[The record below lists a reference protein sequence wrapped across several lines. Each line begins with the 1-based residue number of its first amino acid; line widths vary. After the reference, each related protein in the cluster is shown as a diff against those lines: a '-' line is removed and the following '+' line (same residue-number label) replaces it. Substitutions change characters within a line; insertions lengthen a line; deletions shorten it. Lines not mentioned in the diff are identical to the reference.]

1 MDDFENKN
9 VETNEIEDTSEKK
22 VKKSKKLRSQFMLK
36 KGSYSIVIIAF
47 VLAALILFNWLLSV
61 LGERFHLEFDMT
73 PEKINSMSKENIE
86 FVKNVDDEISI
97 IVCADESNYVDYM
110 SNAQINNYV
119 LDKVHSDYYE
129 QTIDFIKKYA
139 SYNKKIS
146 VKFAD
151 PQTSDFLSVAQKY
164 SGYSGGDIIVSC
176 KKYDNRYKVIGFTDI
191 YSIDMN
197 EDGTSYTIVNNNIE
211 TALTSAI
218 AYCVS
223 SRTAKVAFYTGHSM
237 EDLSQYYESFAD
249 FLRLYNFD
257 VTVLSDKNITS
268 ISEDYDAII
277 IVAPDRDFVDSEI
290 DAINTFLDNGGKLQ
304 KSMFYFGSAALPRLE
319 NFESLLSQWGIVVS
333 DGLLFE
339 TNSEYDLG
347 NHIAMAVSSVTEAG
361 VETDE
366 DFDTSIV
373 DGVSDFMISIG
384 VPLSKGKAA
393 DASIKVNPVAV
404 TSDSTVIAPIEGF
417 DESWSDYTKAD
428 MKRYASVIEAKKSEY
443 NSENEKISS
452 QIYAFGSM
460 DYLKS
465 YEQYGFS
472 NLELTLSCIE
482 HSVDVEDLG
491 ISFIPKTINT
501 ESFVTTSSAQKRV
514 NFIFIKLLPLLIL
527 AVGVF
532 VYIRR
537 RNA

>member
-1 MDDFENKN
+1 MDNQENIN
-9 VETNEIEDTSEKK
+9 VETKLNGEKK
-22 VKKSKKLRSQFMLK
+22 APKEKKLRNQFMLK

-61 LGERFHLEFDMT
+61 LGERFHLEIDMT
-73 PEKINSMSKENIE
+73 PEKVNSMNKENIE
-86 FVKNVDDEISI
+86 FIKNVEDEISI

-119 LDKVHSDYYE
+119 FDKVHSDYYQ
-129 QTIDFIKKYA
+129 QTLDFIRKYA
-139 SYNKKIS
+139 SYNKNIS

-151 PQTSDFLSVAQKY
+151 PQTPDFLSVAQKY
-164 SGYSGGDIIVSC
+164 SGYTGGDIIVSC
-176 KKYDNRYKVIGFTDI
+176 EKYDNRYKVIGFTDI
-191 YSIDMN
+191 YSIELN
-197 EDGTSYTIVNNNIE
+197 GDGSSYTIVNNNIE

-223 SRTAKVAFYTGHSM
+223 SNTAKIAFYTGHSS
-237 EDLSQYYESFAD
+237 ESLSQYYESFAD
-249 FLRLYNFD
+249 YLRLYNFD
-257 VTVLSDKNITS
+257 VTVLGDKNITS
-268 ISEDYDAII
+268 ISEDYDAIVI
-277 IVAPDRDFVDSEI
+277 IAPERDFINSEI

-319 NFESLLSQWGIVVS
+319 NFESLLAQWGISVG
-333 DGLLFE
+333 DGVLFE
-339 TNSEYDLG
+339 TDAENDLG
-347 NHIAMAVSSVTEAG
+347 NHIAISATSVTKAG

-366 DFDTSIV
+366 DFDTAIV
-373 DGVSDFMISIG
+373 DGIGDLMTSIN

-393 DASIKVNPVAV
+393 DASVKVNPVAV
-404 TSDSTVIAPIEGF
+404 TGDSVVIAPLEDF
-417 DESWSDYTKAD
+417 DENWNGYTKAD
-428 MKRYASVIEAKKSEY
+428 MKQYASVIEAKKLDY

-452 QIYAFGSM
+452 RIYAFGSM
-460 DYLKS
+460 DYLQS
-465 YEQYGFS
+465 YRQYGFS

-491 ISFIPKTINT
+491 ISFIPKTIST
-501 ESFVTTSSAQKRV
+501 ESFVTTGSAQKRV
-514 NFIFIKLLPLLIL
+514 NFIFVKMLPLLIL
-527 AVGVF
+527 AIGVF